1 MYLFAEST
9 RCSYQVYNLLL
20 RNKNKNITCRI
31 LPFDVIVL
39 YFPVCMQLLHSQHAI
54 HHLLLVPCIYCL
66 KGEVFDLE
74 VEVGNGPARL
84 TFMHRSYQ
92 LFLLVA
98 FSFSFVARKYGL
110 TRFSETS
117 PSIQRVKQLYVLLVS
132 CHISDLVMFESGGR
146 EKGGYSLA
154 LDAISEDMGERV
166 RFLLLCLPF
175 FCSLSPAGSI
185 YSVSHMIQL
194 LPCSIHSLRA
204 R

>member
-1 MYLFAEST
+1 
-9 RCSYQVYNLLL
+9 
-20 RNKNKNITCRI
+20 
-31 LPFDVIVL
+31 
-39 YFPVCMQLLHSQHAI
+39 
-54 HHLLLVPCIYCL
+54 LLLVPCIYCL

-154 LDAISEDMGERV
+154 LDAISEDMGESV

-175 FCSLSPAGSI
+175 FCS
-185 YSVSHMIQL
+185 VSCRLNLFCISYDTTSTML
-194 LPCSIHSLRA
+194 NPLAAC
-204 R
+204 